1 MSAISIVVAR
11 MDIHK
16 LCQDEKQISPT
27 QFYNS
32 AITVISILI
41 AGELLLGCACLLLLR
56 RSSSVSGAE
65 GGASRQLAEINWLG
79 KIKAICMHGIISS
92 KGFFSAEQFR
102 QVFLIVLA
110 PARFDTLAF
119 FRILNSLCM
128 PYHLPYHL
136 PQNFLQKFFLCFG
149 VDVLRGGAQKRFY
162 MEDDEL
168 DACFREKSR

>member
-1 MSAISIVVAR
+1 MLQQGGGGGSQSSGGGSALRSPDLKKVARMSAISIVVAR

-110 PARFDTLAF
+110 PARFDSLAF
-119 FRILNSLCM
+119 FA
-128 PYHLPYHL
+128 
-136 PQNFLQKFFLCFG
+136 F
-149 VDVLRGGAQKRFY
+149 
-162 MEDDEL
+162 
-168 DACFREKSR
+168 